1 MLSQLSAFS
10 ERQARP
16 VSTVDVDYAVARM
29 EPTLAR
35 LAGTAV
41 DVNVR
46 VGSQALV
53 PILDDDLE
61 QLLTTLV
68 FSARAL
74 LTVGG
79 SIIVETSVASRDETG
94 RPRLCLAVTASGY
107 GAQPAESSPALGL
120 MARRCSAELVVDGAP
135 GTSVLRV
142 YLPVM
147 SIAA

>member
-1 MLSQLSAFS
+1 M
-10 ERQARP
+10 
-16 VSTVDVDYAVARM
+16 STTPLRGWS
-29 EPTLAR
+29 R
-35 LAGTAV
+35 RS
-41 DVNVR
+41 R
-46 VGSQALV
+46 VWLGRRSTSTCASGRTALV

-94 RPRLCLAVTASGY
+94 RSRLCLAVTASGY
-107 GAQPAESSPALGL
+107 GAQPAESSSALGL

-135 GTSVLRV
+135 GTSVIRV
-142 YLPVM
+142 YMPVM